1 VSARVVARTVPL
13 ALLILSHVVS
23 RVGGAQTSADARV
36 EAILAKLTLEQK
48 IDLIGGVDP
57 MFIREVPSAGWPQL
71 KMSDGPLGVRTW
83 GPTTGYAAGIAL
95 AAAWDP
101 ELAQRVGASIGRD
114 ARARGVHFLLGP
126 GVNIYRA
133 PMNGRNFEYFG
144 EDPFL
149 AARTTVGY
157 ITGVQGQGVIATVKH
172 FAANNSEYDRH
183 RLSSDMDERTLREIY
198 LPAFEAAVR
207 EAHVGAIMD
216 SYNLLNGVHL
226 TQNAWLNDSIAKHE
240 WGFDGI
246 MMSDWDATYDGVA
259 AANAGL
265 DLEMPWG
272 KFMNRATLLPAV
284 QQGTVTTATIDDK
297 VRRIL
302 RTAIRFGFLD
312 HDQTDLGI
320 PAYSRAASEVAL
332 QSARESIVLLKN
344 DGNALPLDATR
355 ARTIA
360 VIGPDA
366 WPARASAGGS
376 ATIESFAPVSILQG
390 ITDYLGDSGHVLY
403 VRGLPS
409 AMDLYENTV
418 FHVDTAPNVVQE
430 PLLPRDVMTTTRWA
444 ASFTPDRSGMH
455 LVLVEGDCAY
465 RLTIDDAL
473 VYEERDQEG
482 HTPHWVE
489 LPLTAGRPV
498 HVQLAFTPRG
508 RTVRAG
514 LGIRSMATLVD
525 PEAARIASR
534 ADAAIVAV
542 GFDPSTE
549 GEGTDRTFALP
560 FGQDALIEAVA
571 AANKRTVVTVTAG
584 GNVAMDPWID
594 HVPAVLHTWYPGQEG
609 GTAVA
614 QVLFGATDPEGRL
627 PVSFERRWEDNPTHD
642 SYYPTSGV
650 GTAEPHVTYS
660 EGVFVG
666 YRYYVGASTKPRFP
680 FGYGLSY
687 TTFAFSHL
695 AATPRGVSFDVTNT
709 GAHAGAAV
717 AEVYIGDPSARVKR
731 PAKELKGFKKVR
743 LAPGETRHVELPL
756 DARAFAY
763 WDIKAR
769 RWRTDPG
776 RFVVYLGDSSE
787 NTPLTATVMVS
798 ASSR

>member
-1 VSARVVARTVPL
+1 MMRPMRVGIVVPL
-13 ALLILSHVVS
+13 AMLALSQIA
-23 RVGGAQTSADARV
+23 GAQTSVESRV
-36 EAILAKLTLEQK
+36 DSILGKLTLEQK
-48 IDLIGGVDP
+48 VDLIGGVDP
-57 MFIREVPSAGWPQL
+57 MFIREMPSVGWPRL

-101 ELAQRVGASIGRD
+101 ELAERVGASIGRD

-149 AARTTVGY
+149 AGRTAVGY
-157 ITGVQGQGVIATVKH
+157 ITGVQGQGVVATVKH
-172 FAANNSEYDRH
+172 FVANNSEYDRH
-183 RLSSDMDERTLREIY
+183 RLSADMDERTLREIY
-198 LPAFEAAVR
+198 LPAFEAAVK
-207 EAHVGAIMD
+207 EGHVGAIMD
-216 SYNLLNGVHL
+216 SYNLLDGVHL

-246 MMSDWDATYDGVA
+246 IMSDWDATYDGVA

-284 QQGTVTTATIDDK
+284 RSRAVTTATIDDK

-312 HDQTDLGI
+312 RDQTDVSI
-320 PAYSRAASEVAL
+320 PADSRAARQVSL

-344 DGNALPLDATR
+344 DGGVLPLDAKRT
-355 ARTIA
+355 RTIA

-366 WPARASAGGS
+366 WPARPSAGGS
-376 ATIESFAPVSILQG
+376 ATIQGFDAVSILSG
-390 ITDYLGDSGHVLY
+390 ITNYLGDSAIVLY
-403 VRGLPS
+403 ARGLPS
-409 AMDLYENTV
+409 ENEIYDQLVPWGPIVAMTDHWQGM
-418 FHVDTAPNVVQE
+418 FTAE
-430 PLLPRDVMTTTRWA
+430 
-444 ASFTPDRSGMH
+444 ASGAH
-455 LVLVEGDCAY
+455 LVLVQADCAF
-465 RLTIDDAL
+465 RLTVDDSL
-473 VYEERDQEG
+473 VVEQGEEEEY
-482 HTPHWVE
+482 TPHSAE

-498 HVQLAFTPRG
+498 HLRLVFGAHAGP
-508 RTVRAG
+508 VHVG
-514 LGIRSMATLVD
+514 LGIRAVATLVD
-525 PEAARIASR
+525 SEATRIASR
-534 ADAAIVAV
+534 ADAAIVSV

-549 GEGTDRTFALP
+549 KEGTDRTFALP
-560 FGQDALIEAVA
+560 WGQDALIKAVA
-571 AANKRTVVTVTAG
+571 AANPRTVVTVTAG

-594 HVPAVLHTWYPGQEG
+594 RVPAVLHTWYPGVEG

-614 QVLFGATDPEGRL
+614 ELLFGATNPEGRL

-642 SYYPTSGV
+642 SYYPTSGA
-650 GTAEPHVTYS
+650 GTGEPHVIYS

-666 YRYYVGASTKPRFP
+666 YRYYVGAATKARFP

-687 TTFAFSHL
+687 TTFAFDHL
-695 AATPRGVSFDVTNT
+695 VATPERVSFDVTNT
-709 GAHAGAAV
+709 GTRAGAEV
-717 AEVYIGDPSARVKR
+717 AEVYVGDSSAWVKR

-743 LAPGETRHVELPL
+743 LAPGETQRVEIPL
-756 DARAFAY
+756 DAQSFAY
-763 WDIKAR
+763 WDVKGH

-776 RFVVYLGDSSE
+776 RFVIYIGDSSE
-787 NTPLTATVMVS
+787 HTPLTATVMVR
-798 ASSR
+798 SSTIK

>member
-1 VSARVVARTVPL
+1 MVVLVLSRL
-13 ALLILSHVVS
+13 A
-23 RVGGAQTSADARV
+23 GAQTSADSRV
-36 EAILAKLTLEQK
+36 ESMLAKLTLEQK
-48 IDLIGGVDP
+48 VDLIGGVDP
-57 MFIREVPSAGWPQL
+57 MFIREIPSAGWPQL
-71 KMSDGPLGVRTW
+71 KMSDGPVGVRTW
-83 GPTTGYAAGIAL
+83 GPTTGYAAGIGL

-101 ELAQRVGASIGRD
+101 ELAQRVGASLGRD

-149 AARTTVGY
+149 AARTAVGY
-157 ITGVQGQGVIATVKH
+157 ITGVQGQRVIATIKH

-198 LPAFEAAVR
+198 LPAFEAAVK

-226 TQNAWLNDSIAKHE
+226 TQNAWLNDSIAKRD

-284 QQGTVTTATIDDK
+284 QNGSVTTATIDDK

-302 RTAIRFGFLD
+302 RTAMRFGFLD
-312 HDQTDLGI
+312 HDQTDLTI
-320 PAYSRAASEVAL
+320 PAYSRAAREVAL
-332 QSARESIVLLKN
+332 ESARESLVLLKN
-344 DGNALPLDATR
+344 DAAVLPLDAKRTR
-355 ARTIA
+355 TVA

-366 WPARASAGGS
+366 WPARPSAGGS
-376 ATIESFAPVSILQG
+376 ATILPFAGVSILGG
-390 ITDYLGDSGHVLY
+390 ITDYLGDSGVVLY
-403 VRGLPS
+403 ARGLPS
-409 AMDLYENTV
+409 TNEIYERTV
-418 FHVDTAPNVVQE
+418 FHADTAPAGVASRLVPWEQIAV
-430 PLLPRDVMTTTRWA
+430 PAGATTTRWA
-444 ASFTPDRSGMH
+444 ASFTPDTSGAH
-455 LVLVEGDCAY
+455 LVLVESNSAF
-465 RLTIDDAL
+465 RLTVDDSL
-473 VYEERDQEG
+473 VIEERDQEG

-489 LPLTAGRPV
+489 LPLTAGRPIR
-498 HVQLAFTPRG
+498 VQLAFVSRG
-508 RTVRAG
+508 PTIRAG
-514 LGIRSMATLVD
+514 LGIRSMATVVD
-525 PEAARIASR
+525 PEVARIASA
-534 ADAAIVAV
+534 ADVAIVSV

-560 FGQDALIEAVA
+560 WGQDALIAVTA
-571 AANKRTVVTVTAG
+571 AANKRTIVTVTAG

-594 HVPAVLHTWYPGQEG
+594 RVPAVLHTWYPGQEG

-614 QVLFGATDPEGRL
+614 EVLFGARNPEGRL

-650 GTAEPHVTYS
+650 GTAEPHVTYR

-666 YRYYVGASTKPRFP
+666 YRYYVGATTKARFP

-709 GAHAGAAV
+709 GARAGATV
-717 AEVYIGDPSARVKR
+717 AQLYLGDPSARVKR

-743 LAPGETRHVELPL
+743 LAPGETRHIELPL
-756 DARAFAY
+756 DARSFAY
-763 WDIKAR
+763 WDIKAH
-769 RWRTDPG
+769 RWRTDAG
-776 RFVVYLGDSSE
+776 RFVVYVGDSSE
-787 NTPLTATVMVS
+787 NTPLMATVMVGES
-798 ASSR
+798 GR